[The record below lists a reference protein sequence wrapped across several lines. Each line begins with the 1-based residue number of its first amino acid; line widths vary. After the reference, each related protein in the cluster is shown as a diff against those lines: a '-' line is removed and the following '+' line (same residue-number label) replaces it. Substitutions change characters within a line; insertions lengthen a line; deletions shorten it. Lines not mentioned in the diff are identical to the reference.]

1 MPDHICMICAIHRIE
16 TYLKMEMYLFNAANE
31 CPLRWRHSERDGVS
45 NHQPQDC
52 LLNRLFRRRSGK
64 TSKLCVTGI
73 CAGNSP
79 VISEVPAQK
88 AINAENVSIW
98 WRHHG
103 LPEFWYNWVRVM
115 IFYVIFESES
125 APLTFPTVFRQNAQC
140 MSCVRVCCYR
150 FSYVSYVI
158 LRMFPRYFN
167 IFH

>member
-1 MPDHICMICAIHRIE
+1 
-16 TYLKMEMYLFNAANE
+16 MYLFNAANK

-73 CAGNSP
+73 FAGNSP
-79 VISEVPAQK
+79 VTSEVPAQR
-88 AINAENVSIW
+88 ASNAENVSIW
-98 WRHHG
+98 GRHHG

-125 APLTFPTVFRQNAQC
+125 AHLMPPLYQHTLHFPQYLGKTHNAC
-140 MSCVRVCCYR
+140 HVCV
-150 FSYVSYVI
+150 YVVI
-158 LRMFPRYFN
+158 GFHMFLMLYCECFPGISISSIKTLRYIYM
-167 IFH
+167 